1 MSKISALLYAQLRE
15 VLKNDDSRYDENRV
29 VVHPS
34 LCHND
39 SDKSNGDRDC
49 KCS

>member
-1 MSKISALLYAQLRE
+1 MSKISALLYAQLKE
-15 VLKNDDSRYDENRV
+15 ILKNDDSRYDENRV

-34 LCHND
+34 LCNND
-39 SDKSNGDRDC
+39 IDKSNGGRDY